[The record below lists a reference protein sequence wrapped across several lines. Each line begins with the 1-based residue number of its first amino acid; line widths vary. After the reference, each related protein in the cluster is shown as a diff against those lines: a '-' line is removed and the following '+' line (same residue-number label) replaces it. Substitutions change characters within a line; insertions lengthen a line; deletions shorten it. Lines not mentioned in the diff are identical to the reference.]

1 MVTQLGYK
9 LWESPNF
16 VLAGLN
22 LAEPLLAQPPP
33 NGDGSQ
39 CYNRY
44 HLDQHIWSEVSR
56 TTDKQS
62 KWPILN
68 HLAAVCKIFKIYA
81 CKSTECVRNLENL
94 KRLNVVP
101 ESTWNPFR
109 ERILQ
114 IISCQRSV
122 PLADRDTR
130 AFKNFASAINCFYW
144 ILDSTWRDNTI
155 KVTGTYLTN
164 DDFTQTDTID
174 VFPVCEIIYWAV
186 TTQIYF
192 GHNPDIFGEG
202 WKKAIIPIK
211 AAAKAIADA
220 TKKASGNICL
230 NRLWNITL
238 ISERA
243 EQDIPSLINLA
254 IGERYAKFRHPGHEN
269 CTPEQCDFNSLDA
282 TRVTQLHQCPE
293 TDADCRTTKFYFD
306 PALLKVS
313 IESGGGTTWSIDVP
327 FRVIRDQ
334 KYIAISH
341 VWADGTGIG
350 LEPAGRV
357 NACLFEYFARMARA
371 LECKGIWW
379 DTISIPT
386 DPKLRSKAINE
397 MHNNYS
403 NAQFTV
409 LHDRYLANFEW
420 ADDGTPCLAVILSPW
435 FTRGW
440 TALECIMSRRIKVIF
455 KKPGST
461 TYEPILKDLDE
472 EVLAQDPSRCS
483 RGHWIA
489 STIIRRLRQPN
500 QATDD
505 LESSENKDIIQN
517 VSDLLAV
524 LQPRSTSWSRDRMII
539 AGLLAGVEVQ
549 YGESAAAITQRIC
562 QKLKYI
568 NPVSLV
574 HEKTPIAETGAWSW
588 CPKFLYDMPA
598 SPPSDFHGRYHQ
610 CLIRNGAIKLSMYT
624 WYRRVTKEDV
634 LQRRIIPFSTHPSV
648 SFKIDVALEE
658 EWHNCLI
665 LELTPMVALLVAT
678 IEDNKPISSTAAYL
692 VPQGDEAIVCRHIGS
707 VRVVQEKSFHE
718 RLTLNKSKMSTF
730 IIGPPEEFPETPVRN
745 NLQTLAHVPQS
756 QRIIQNILK
765 WDEQVWIG
773 DCAAGELFV
782 PKRIKERL
790 SFGHFLEVAMHEV
803 EIKYNIAN
811 DELSTAL
818 ATTPCF
824 AISGQGLIQKV
835 SKAWSL
841 ETPLYSLVG
850 VGLRWPPPSIP
861 SAERVERR
869 GKILERKIIEYPTN
883 SFMLEFE
890 NDTLTYSAITKEYI
904 EPSETRP
911 YQGIWACISPSG
923 AYELHLFQQPE
934 PEEIMATKITR
945 TWAGPPAGSPVF
957 RAEDI
962 ENQLLLY
969 SNREIDC
976 DISLKADDD
985 DSPKWTSR
993 FFHFVDHNTINMV
1006 PDPDFEE
1013 EEDGEEQVLW
1023 KYRRIPS
1030 AVFFPPENT
1039 RCRTPPPRHFLHSRY
1054 Q

>member
-1 MVTQLGYK
+1 MRV
-9 LWESPNF
+9 N
-16 VLAGLN
+16 
-22 LAEPLLAQPPP
+22 
-33 NGDGSQ
+33 
-39 CYNRY
+39 
-44 HLDQHIWSEVSR
+44 
-56 TTDKQS
+56 
-62 KWPILN
+62 
-68 HLAAVCKIFKIYA
+68 
-81 CKSTECVRNLENL
+81 
-94 KRLNVVP
+94 
-101 ESTWNPFR
+101 
-109 ERILQ
+109 
-114 IISCQRSV
+114 SV
-122 PLADRDTR
+122 Q
-130 AFKNFASAINCFYW
+130 
-144 ILDSTWRDNTI
+144 
-155 KVTGTYLTN
+155 VTGTYFTV
-164 DDFTQTDTID
+164 DDFSQTDTID
-174 VFPVCEIIYWAV
+174 IFPIFEIIYWAV
-186 TTQIYF
+186 IVQIYF
-192 GHNPDIFGEG
+192 GQNPDIFGEG
-202 WKKAIIPIK
+202 WKKAIIPVKI
-211 AAAKAIADA
+211 AAKAIADA
-220 TKKASGNICL
+220 TRKASGNICL

-238 ISERA
+238 VSERA

-254 IGERYAKFRHPGHEN
+254 IGERYAKLRHPGHEN
-269 CTPEQCDFNSLDA
+269 CTPEQCDFTSLDA

-293 TDADCRTTKFYFD
+293 TDADCRMTKLHFD
-306 PALLKVS
+306 PTLLKVS
-313 IESGGGTTWSIDVP
+313 IESGGGTVWSIDAP
-327 FRVIRDQ
+327 FQVLRDQ

-350 LEPAGRV
+350 LEPAGKV
-357 NACLFEYFARMARA
+357 NACLFEYFAGMARA
-371 LECKGIWW
+371 LRCQGIWW

-386 DPKLRSKAINE
+386 DPKLRGKAINE

-409 LHDRYLANFEW
+409 LHDSYLANLEW

-440 TALECIMSRRIKVIF
+440 TALECIMSRKIKVIF
-455 KKPGST
+455 KKPGTT
-461 TYEPILKDLDE
+461 TYEPLLKDLDE
-472 EVLAQDPSRCS
+472 EVLAQDPSCCS

-500 QATDD
+500 QATGDI
-505 LESSENKDIIQN
+505 EAAENKDIIQN

-549 YGESAAAITQRIC
+549 YSESAAAITKKIC

-574 HEKTPIAETGAWSW
+574 HDKTPLSESGPWSW

-610 CLIRNGAIKLSMYT
+610 GLIRNGAIKLPAYT
-624 WYRRVTKEDV
+624 WYRRVTKQDV

-648 SFKIDVALEE
+648 SFKIEAALEE
-658 EWHNCLI
+658 EWHNCLV

-678 IEDNKPISSTAAYL
+678 IEDNLPVASAAAQL
-692 VPQGDEAIVCRHIGS
+692 ESQSGQTLLCRYIGS
-707 VRVVQEKSFHE
+707 VRVFEDKTFHE
-718 RLTLNKSKMSTF
+718 RLTLGRTKMSNF
-730 IIGPPEEFPETPVRN
+730 IIGSSNEFPEFAVRN
-745 NLQTLAHVPQS
+745 NLQRLTHLPQS
-756 QRIIQNILK
+756 QRIIQNVLK

-773 DCAAGELFV
+773 DRIDGELFV
-782 PKRIKERL
+782 PKRIKEKL

-803 EIKYNIAN
+803 EIKYDSTN
-811 DELSTAL
+811 DEITPAL

-824 AISGQGLIQKV
+824 AISGKGLIEKV

-869 GKILERKIIEYPTN
+869 GKTLQQKTIEFPTN
-883 SFMLEFE
+883 SFMLEFS
-890 NDTLTYSAITKEYI
+890 NDTFTYSAIKKENI
-904 EPSETRP
+904 EPSDTHP
-911 YQGIWACISPSG
+911 YQGIWACISPTG

-934 PEEIMATKITR
+934 PAEIIATKITR
-945 TWAGPPAGSPVF
+945 TWDGPPAGSPVF

-969 SNREIDC
+969 SNNKIDC
-976 DISLKADDD
+976 DISLKVDVD

-993 FFHFVDHNTINMV
+993 YFHFLDRNTINMV
-1006 PDPDFEE
+1006 PDSDFDD
-1013 EEDGEEQVLW
+1013 EDGKEQVLW
-1023 KYRRIPS
+1023 KYRRVPS